1 MIDFFEKRSVT
12 CKPTPQNN
20 FKIDDEDSDDEKI
33 DFSKPLLLQEH
44 TFVKKSKITVLPQT
58 GKSGFFA
65 NKSNSV
71 QLGCLSFGSL
81 KRPKVALSQN
91 KPLKITEEAY
101 CTSDNEENK
110 KKEKKKLVDVI
121 YPKQRTKSES
131 HAIEKEI
138 KRDLQCKIFQTNDM
152 TSKYKGTVFKKS
164 TFLTLK
170 TVSESSDHE
179 DSDDDDGGFVTTNK
193 NRKPVLKFGFGRPK
207 LNFNNKK

>member
-1 MIDFFEKRSVT
+1 MKDVY
-12 CKPTPQNN
+12 PY
-20 FKIDDEDSDDEKI
+20 
-33 DFSKPLLLQEH
+33 L
-44 TFVKKSKITVLPQT
+44 
-58 GKSGFFA
+58 
-65 NKSNSV
+65 
-71 QLGCLSFGSL
+71 
-81 KRPKVALSQN
+81 
-91 KPLKITEEAY
+91 
-101 CTSDNEENK
+101 
-110 KKEKKKLVDVI
+110 KEKKKLVDVI